1 MGDEPYYP
9 DLVCNAIIDNCL
21 QEWEKDFNETI
32 CYGADVDADKVTT
45 AALRFPMMA
54 ERQLVVV
61 REAQVMKDIEQL
73 EPYCKKPLDSTVL
86 VLCLHGASLD
96 KRKALYK
103 TILKTGVVL
112 ESNALRDYE
121 VPRWIPDYYAGRGL
135 GIEPEAAALL
145 AEFAGTDLARI
156 VVETDKMVKNLPE
169 GARMVTV
176 KDVETNVGISR
187 EFSVFELTKQLSYRN
202 APAALRTAAFIGQG
216 AKFVLPQATS
226 ALFTHFGRI
235 LKYEAL
241 LQKNPQPPQE
251 QKIKALGVAPYF
263 FAEYDA
269 AVRNYPLPRCMTAI
283 SLLNEYDFK
292 GKGGDAGEATPAELL
307 MELTTK
313 LLNV

>member
-1 MGDEPYYP
+1 MGEEPYYP
-9 DLVCNAIIDNCL
+9 DLVCNAIIENCL

-61 REAQVMKDIEQL
+61 KEAQVMKDIEQL
-73 EPYCKKPLDSTVL
+73 EPYCKNPLDSTVL

-96 KRKALYK
+96 KRKSLYK

-112 ESNALRDYE
+112 ESLALRDYE

-135 GIEPEAAALL
+135 EIEPEAAALL

-169 GARMVTV
+169 GAKRITV

-187 EFSVFELTKQLSYRN
+187 EFSAFELTKQLSYRN
-202 APAALRTAAFIGQG
+202 APAALRTAAYIGQG
-216 AKFVLPQATS
+216 AKFALPQATA
-226 ALFTHFGRI
+226 ALFTHFSRI

-251 QKIKALGVAPYF
+251 QKIKALSVAPYF

-269 AVRNYPLPRCMTAI
+269 AVRNYPLPRCMSAI

-292 GKGGDAGEATPAELL
+292 AKGGDAGEATPAELL
-307 MELTTK
+307 LELTTK